1 MLLNVLCRGTRSITR
16 VDVPPA
22 PKRKQILVEERG
34 CSLVDKRGRSW
45 KKIDN
50 CKTRNDSLSR
60 RSSRHVDFWIFSI
73 IYYMR
78 NLSFSLNGRSR
89 CVKSIFQ
96 KQNRFRKKRMNE
108 KRYYFVYLYIFDW
121 WNWIEDAEER
131 EYERGMRCEWLEVIW
146 NLDGI
151 VRKKKERISKNK

>member
-60 RSSRHVDFWIFSI
+60 VIVSTSEFSI
-73 IYYMR
+73 IYCMC
-78 NLSFSLNGRSR
+78 NLSFSLNGHSR
-89 CVKSIFQ
+89 CKVFFR
-96 KQNRFRKKRMNE
+96 NRIVSGKNEWTKRDIISFTIDDNH
-108 KRYYFVYLYIFDW
+108 V
-121 WNWIEDAEER
+121 NWIEDAEER

-146 NLDGI
+146 NLDGC
-151 VRKKKERISKNK
+151 

>member
-60 RSSRHVDFWIFSI
+60 VVVSTSEFSI
-73 IYYMR
+73 IYCMC
-78 NLSFSLNGRSR
+78 NLSFSLNGHSR
-89 CVKSIFQ
+89 CKVKYFSETESFLEKTSERKEIFVSLL
-96 KQNRFRKKRMNE
+96 FRLRSM
-108 KRYYFVYLYIFDW
+108 IT
-121 WNWIEDAEER
+121 
-131 EYERGMRCEWLEVIW
+131 M
-146 NLDGI
+146 
-151 VRKKKERISKNK
+151 